1 MSDFKRIQY
10 QWAAWL
16 REPDSAEPPAAEQK
30 RLAVYQRLVR
40 NNIEGFIARGF
51 PVLKSVLNAQHWQL
65 LVNDFIAKHH
75 ATSPLFAEIGT
86 EFVAFIAN
94 YEASW
99 LPPFSYQLAV
109 YERLE
114 LDAYHY
120 SDTCRVEHDVSLDIE
135 QVAWRVNPSLKWH
148 AFDYPVHT
156 IAPDAIPK
164 EPLAAPVFLAV
175 YRVDEAEELHFSSR
189 VKFMQ
194 LNPVTM
200 LLVDY
205 LQQHPSQNL
214 AEIAEALAQ
223 QLPQFNQSQLYQ
235 GLVTTVPDLYQ
246 RAMLFPS
253 AN

>member
-51 PVLKSVLNAQHWQL
+51 PVLKSVLSAQHWQR
-65 LVNDFIAKHH
+65 LVDDFIAKHP
-75 ATSPLFAEIGT
+75 AKSPLFAEIGT
-86 EFVAFIAN
+86 EFVTFIAN
-94 YEASW
+94 YVASW

-109 YERLE
+109 YERME

-120 SDTCRVEHDVSLDIE
+120 FETCRAAPTSCAIE
-135 QVAWRVNPSLKWH
+135 ELTWRVNPSLTWH

-156 IAPDAIPK
+156 IAADAIPN
-164 EPLAAPVFLAV
+164 EPLAAPIFLAV
-175 YRVDEAEELHFSSR
+175 YRVDEDDELHFISR

-205 LQQHPSQNL
+205 LQQYPRQGL

-223 QLPQFNQSQLYQ
+223 QLPQFDQAQLYQ
-235 GLVTTVPDLYQ
+235 GLVNTVPDLYQ

>member
-1 MSDFKRIQY
+1 MSDFKRIQL

-16 REPDSAEPPAAEQK
+16 REPGSAAPPEAEQR

-40 NNIEGFIARGF
+40 NNIDGFIARGF
-51 PVLKSVLNAQHWQL
+51 PVLKSVLSEQYWQL
-65 LVNDFIAKHH
+65 LVDDFIAKHR
-75 ATSPLFAEIGT
+75 AKSPLFAEIGT
-86 EFVAFIAN
+86 EFVTFIAN
-94 YEASW
+94 YDASW

-109 YERLE
+109 YERME

-120 SDTCRVEHDVSLDIE
+120 SETCRAAPASRAIE
-135 QVAWRVNPSLKWH
+135 ELTWRVNPSLTWH

-156 IAPDAIPK
+156 IAADNVPH
-164 EPLAAPVFLAV
+164 EPLETPVFLAV
-175 YRVDEAEELHFSSR
+175 YRVDEDEERHFSSR

-205 LQQHPSQNL
+205 LQQHPSQSL

-235 GLVTTVPDLYQ
+235 GLVNTVPDLYQ